1 VSVESRLE
9 RQVAFLLEL
18 DKAKHVLRR
27 NHLVDGSRLE
37 NDAEHMWH
45 LAVMAIVLEEYAT
58 EPVDLGRVLRMVLL
72 HDVVEIDAG
81 DTFVYDDNARIAAQ
95 EGERSAAERI
105 FGLLPVD
112 QAIELRALWREF
124 EASATPD
131 SRFAA
136 ALDRL
141 HSVLLIH
148 ANEGRTWA
156 DHGVT
161 GGQVLGRNASIGSG
175 APALWALAQR
185 LIADAVARGYLPSR

>member
-1 VSVESRLE
+1 MTLERRLE

-27 NHLVDGSRLE
+27 NHLVDGSRRE

-45 LAVMAIVLEEYAT
+45 LAMMAIVLEEHAT

-81 DTFVYDDNARIAAQ
+81 DTFVYDERARAAAQ
-95 EGERSAAERI
+95 ERERSAAERI
-105 FGLLPVD
+105 FGLLPPD
-112 QAIELRALWREF
+112 QAVELRALWQEF
-124 EASATPD
+124 EEGASPE

-148 ANEGRTWA
+148 ADEGRTWA

-161 GGQVLGRNASIGSG
+161 GGQVLARNAPIGLG
-175 APALWALAQR
+175 APALWELAQR
-185 LIADAVARGYLPSR
+185 LISDALARGYLPSG